1 MAKRNKVPL
10 PHLEIQE
17 NLVTEEKEVKTA
29 GLKELFKSRILLIRS
44 LIIFFNW
51 YVKLTFYLDLSI
63 NVPVFVLEVF
73 TKLRVVQLKGYKCGT
88 PINSATYHS
97 WKPAY
102 FIVQHAHMRLYQ
114 MFNNFLFV
122 DFHFLY
128 THENYRSTVLY
139 NQKYVKNFTVFLIL
153 F

>member
-51 YVKLTFYLDLSI
+51 YVKFTFYLDLSI

-73 TKLRVVQLKGYKCGT
+73 TKLRVV
-88 PINSATYHS
+88 
-97 WKPAY
+97 
-102 FIVQHAHMRLYQ
+102 
-114 MFNNFLFV
+114 
-122 DFHFLY
+122 
-128 THENYRSTVLY
+128 
-139 NQKYVKNFTVFLIL
+139 
-153 F
+153 